1 MGVFEKSRPGGAIV
15 IPPDAQRRCG
25 PREAFVENSDV
36 EFMHKPARY
45 GLASL
50 RTLSVLAGSGLM
62 VMFLLLASCDE
73 VERHKA
79 LTFFFDGVPPL
90 RTETPEAQAAGLKE
104 NRTADKAPTGLWRSH
119 EPVKNCTVC
128 HGEQRRAG
136 AARKVQLV
144 AEVPQ
149 LCYNC
154 HKEYSTLQA
163 WVHGPVA
170 TGNCLLCHEPH
181 RAKNE
186 SLLRKPVPDLCY
198 QCHEE
203 QAIRQ
208 IRNHAE
214 ASYARCIDC
223 HEGHASAARGLL
235 RQTFLDQPEGREYR
249 SEAYRRSYE
258 EALRRARTALTQD
271 QDFLALSGT
280 ALDYLERGQWW
291 PARACLEILLGS
303 DLPAETEKPALT
315 EVLRQ
320 VEVLQTREPNQPPQG
335 VQTRTAAESVAAAEG
350 PAAALRAI
358 RERHS
363 ERAKNIAELYYR
375 SIKLYQAGQVAEA
388 QEGFRQVLADNTS
401 PRPMKETARTYLD
414 RIEGSLAPPAQPDE
428 GAMK

>member
-1 MGVFEKSRPGGAIV
+1 MGT
-15 IPPDAQRRCG
+15 
-25 PREAFVENSDV
+25 
-36 EFMHKPARY
+36 MHKPARY

-50 RTLSVLAGSGLM
+50 RTPFFLAGSGLT

-90 RTETPEAQAAGLKE
+90 HAETPEAQAAGLKE

-136 AARKVQLV
+136 TARKVQLV

-154 HKEYSTLQA
+154 HKEYSTLPA

-181 RAKNE
+181 KAKNG

-208 IRNHAE
+208 IKNHAE
-214 ASYARCIDC
+214 ASYTACLNC
-223 HEGHASAARGLL
+223 HEGHASIARGLL
-235 RQTFLDQPEGREYR
+235 RQTFLEQPAGREYR
-249 SEAYRRSYE
+249 FEAYRRSYE
-258 EALRRARTALTQD
+258 DALRRARSALTQG
-271 QDFLALSGT
+271 QDFLSLSGT
-280 ALDYLERGQWW
+280 ALDYLEKGQWW
-291 PARACLEILLGS
+291 PARAYLEILLGS
-303 DLPAETEKPALT
+303 DLPAETEKPALMG
-315 EVLRQ
+315 VLQQ
-320 VEVLQTREPNQPPQG
+320 VEALQTREPNQPPQ
-335 VQTRTAAESVAAAEG
+335 VAQTQTATDNATAAEG

-358 RERHS
+358 RERRS
-363 ERAKNIAELYYR
+363 EQARSMAELYYR
-375 SIKLYQAGQVAEA
+375 SIKLYHEGQVAEA
-388 QEGFRQVLADNTS
+388 REGFRQVLADHST
-401 PRPMKETARTYLD
+401 PGPMKETARTYLE
-414 RIEGSLAPPAQPDE
+414 RIEGNPTPPGQPDE

>member
-1 MGVFEKSRPGGAIV
+1 MA
-15 IPPDAQRRCG
+15 
-25 PREAFVENSDV
+25 
-36 EFMHKPARY
+36 
-45 GLASL
+45 
-50 RTLSVLAGSGLM
+50 
-62 VMFLLLASCDE
+62 MFLLLASCDE
-73 VERHKA
+73 VERHKT

-90 RTETPEAQAAGLKE
+90 RTEAPEAQAAGLID
-104 NRTADKAPTGLWRSH
+104 NRAADKAPVGLWRTH
-119 EPVKNCTVC
+119 APVKNCTVC

-154 HKEYSTLQA
+154 HKEFSALQA

-181 RAKNE
+181 KAKNE

-208 IRNHAE
+208 IKNHAE

-235 RQTFLDQPEGREYR
+235 RQTFLDQPAGREYR

-258 EALRRARTALTQD
+258 EALRRARSDLTQG

-291 PARACLEILLGS
+291 PARAYLEILLGS
-303 DLPAETEKPALT
+303 DLPAETEKLALT
-315 EVLRQ
+315 EILRQ
-320 VEVLQTREPNQPPQG
+320 VEALQAGEPNQSPPD
-335 VQTRTAAESVAAAEG
+335 VPTQTATDSAVAAEG
-350 PAAALRAI
+350 PAGALRAV
-358 RERHS
+358 RERRS
-363 ERAKNIAELYYR
+363 EQAKDIAELYYR
-375 SIKLYQAGQVAEA
+375 SIKLYHAGQVAEA
-388 QEGFRQVLADNTS
+388 REGFRQVLADHFI
-401 PRPMKETARTYLD
+401 PGPMKETARTYLEQ
-414 RIEGSLAPPAQPDE
+414 IEGNLAPPGQPDE